1 MSLSQFDKSSDTV
14 GVVLMRVFQ
23 KHSKLERKVFLF
35 GFQYPQNISTIES
48 SYYSTS
54 ILGERNISSLMHQ
67 RDQISNL
74 LQSLCDE
81 KIF

>member
-1 MSLSQFDKSSDTV
+1 
-14 GVVLMRVFQ
+14 MRVFQ

-67 RDQISNL
+67 RDQITTPIWECCHEALVEISNL